1 MLPASTSTTIHF
13 HARPPTTG
21 TGYRVLPLSH
31 IHTKSRS
38 MAVQNE
44 SIELR
49 ESTHGETE
57 QLPPSHTAR
66 RLSTADVRA
75 HWDRAMPP
83 IDIARSHS
91 HTLML
96 MIRHA
101 RS

>member
-21 TGYRVLPLSH
+21 TGNYRVLPA
-31 IHTKSRS
+31 HTLNH
-38 MAVQNE
+38 APWLQNE

-66 RLSTADVRA
+66 RLSTAAVRA

-83 IDIARSHS
+83 IDIAPC
-91 HTLML
+91 HTLIL
-96 MIRHA
+96 
-101 RS
+101 SC